1 MFVMKLIYVLLIILL
16 SNITYANKKGSET
29 GFELP
34 RYVSL
39 KSNDSNIR
47 VGPSQNY
54 PIIIKYLT
62 KNFPLKIT
70 DEYKD
75 WRKIIDFHNNTGW
88 IHKSLIKGERN
99 GIIISQDQKKV
110 YIYNIN
116 EGKLIGEINDGSII
130 HLPKCK
136 KKWCLIKTDNY
147 KGWVKKENIWGVN
160 KDETFDIG
168 FFQFIT
174 DYYFRLVNLVDEY
187 IN

>member
-1 MFVMKLIYVLLIILL
+1 MIKSIIFLFIVLSL
-16 SNITYANKKGSET
+16 NISYANNIGSET
-29 GFELP
+29 GLKVP

-47 VGPSQNY
+47 IGPSKNY
-54 PIIIKYLT
+54 PILIKFVFKNYPIQII
-62 KNFPLKIT
+62 
-70 DEYKD
+70 DEYQN
-75 WRKIIDFHNNTGW
+75 WRKIIDFKNNTGW